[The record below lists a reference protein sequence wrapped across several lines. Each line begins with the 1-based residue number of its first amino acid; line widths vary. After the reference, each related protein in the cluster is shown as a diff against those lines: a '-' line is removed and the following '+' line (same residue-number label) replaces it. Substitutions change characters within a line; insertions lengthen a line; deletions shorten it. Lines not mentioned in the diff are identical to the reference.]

1 MRKEAVSQRRRIQV
15 WLVVGAALILAGG
28 GWLWMRARHSVPP
41 SNVAVLDLRGLSIPR
56 GEGPTQT
63 DQRPLEIQRSSKH
76 LVMELPI
83 GSKEGTYDLAL
94 LSETG
99 AQILGATGTAKLED
113 HNVTLRADLDVT
125 GVRPGAYLLALR
137 QPGLEWTR
145 YPVRVL

>member
-1 MRKEAVSQRRRIQV
+1 MSTS
-15 WLVVGAALILAGG
+15 AALQPLTASGT
-28 GWLWMRARHSVPP
+28 P
-41 SNVAVLDLRGLSIPR
+41 S
-56 GEGPTQT
+56 
-63 DQRPLEIQRSSKH
+63 IQHSSKH
-76 LVMELPI
+76 LVMELAI

-125 GVRPGAYLLALR
+125 GVRPGAHLLALR